1 VFPVRV
7 ANNGLMLEGS
17 DKEEQENCKG
27 RHGIRAA
34 VIPPPRVFWLKSV
47 EDDEKIGDNDLGGA
61 KEFVRV

>member
-1 VFPVRV
+1 
-7 ANNGLMLEGS
+7 MLEGS